1 MRRAQINEHLC
12 LSPRYPLLL
21 RLPPPL
27 PRTAQA
33 GKPTPPTLQPSPR
46 PRGVARP
53 LPMLGLGAPRGGAAL
68 PVAAG
73 HRTPIPRIR
82 PPVAPPLC
90 RPVGRDPWGGTRC
103 RHPVPAELPSQ
114 DVEPL
119 ESRGGS
125 DSVRAVVA
133 YARPLY
139 AGSVRAAPRPA
150 RSSAYSSRAIGR
162 HSLGEKH
169 Q

>member
-53 LPMLGLGAPRGGAAL
+53 LPMLGLGTPRGGAAL

-73 HRTPIPRIR
+73 HRTPVPRIR
-82 PPVAPPLC
+82 PPVALPLC

-103 RHPVPAELPSQ
+103 RHPLPAALP
-114 DVEPL
+114 EPR

-139 AGSVRAAPRPA
+139 AGSVRAVPSTAWRPA
-150 RSSAYSSRAIGR
+150 YSLRVTSCHSS
-162 HSLGEKH
+162 GEKH